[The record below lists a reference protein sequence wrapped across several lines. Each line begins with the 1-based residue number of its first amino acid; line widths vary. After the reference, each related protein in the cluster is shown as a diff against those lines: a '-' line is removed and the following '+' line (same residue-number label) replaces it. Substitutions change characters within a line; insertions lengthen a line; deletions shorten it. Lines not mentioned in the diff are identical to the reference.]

1 MAFFSNESVACMI
14 AIRRTPLLT
23 GIVVTASLVVIIA
36 GMRAAA
42 PFLSPLLL
50 SLFLAVL
57 LYPGYQWLLDRGIPT
72 WLTVSL
78 MVVGVTLIGLGVL
91 GLIWISLEQLRENLF
106 FYATRLIAQRLRF
119 EGWLESLGIEA
130 PVLLSQ
136 EIFNRQIMIT
146 TAARLITNIGS
157 VLFTGFFVL
166 VTTIFLLLQATHLSE
181 RLHREFGPN
190 SQLNRQMMQVTQRIA
205 RFFAIRVRV
214 NLLVAGGITIWLL
227 ILDVDLAILWGILA
241 FFLSFVMYVGLAV
254 AAVPPVLLALA
265 ETGILWA
272 ALVVIGVVVINVGVE
287 NIVAPSM
294 MGQGLNLAPVVA
306 LSSIV
311 FWAWV
316 LGPLGFILAIPI
328 TVILVMVLASYP
340 GTHWILVLLT
350 MSTDSVPPA
359 VEPEVVQEPP
369 IAEDA
374 PGPLKSSSAKT
385 SSG

>member
-1 MAFFSNESVACMI
+1 
-14 AIRRTPLLT
+14 LLT
-23 GIVVTASLVVIIA
+23 GIIVTASLVVIVA

-78 MVVGVTLIGLGVL
+78 MVVGVTLVGLGIL
-91 GLIWISLEQLRENLF
+91 GLVWISLEQLRENLF

-119 EGWLESLGIEA
+119 EGWLETLGIEA
-130 PVLLSQ
+130 PALLSQ

-166 VTTIFLLLQATHLSE
+166 VTTVFLLLQATHLSA
-181 RLHREFGPN
+181 RLEREFGPN
-190 SQLNRQMMQVTQRIA
+190 SQINTQMMQVTQRIA

-227 ILDVDLAILWGILA
+227 ILGVDLAILWGILA
-241 FFLSFVMYVGLAV
+241 FFLSFVMYVGLAI

-265 ETGILWA
+265 ESGFLWA
-272 ALVVIGVVVINVGVE
+272 VLVIVGVVVINVGVE
-287 NIVAPSM
+287 NIVAPAM

-306 LSSIV
+306 LSSII

-316 LGPLGFILAIPI
+316 LGPLGFILAIPL

-350 MSTDSVPPA
+350 MNSDSVPPTVDPGVVKEPTV
-359 VEPEVVQEPP
+359 VEDGVPP
-369 IAEDA
+369 I
-374 PGPLKSSSAKT
+374 KSPST
-385 SSG
+385 EVSSG

>member
-1 MAFFSNESVACMI
+1 MS

-23 GIVVTASLVVIIA
+23 GIIVTASLVVIVA

-72 WLTVSL
+72 WLTVSV
-78 MVVGVTLIGLGVL
+78 MVVGVTLVGLGIL
-91 GLIWISLEQLRENLF
+91 GLVWISLEQLRENLF

-119 EGWLESLGIEA
+119 EGWLEGLGIEA

-166 VTTIFLLLQATHLSE
+166 VTTVFLLLQATHLSE
-181 RLHREFGPN
+181 RLEREFGPN
-190 SQLNRQMMQVTQRIA
+190 SQLNTQMMQVTQRIA

-227 ILDVDLAILWGILA
+227 ILGVDLAILWGILA
-241 FFLSFVMYVGLAV
+241 FFLSFVMYVGLAI

-265 ETGILWA
+265 ESGFLWA
-272 ALVVIGVVVINVGVE
+272 VLVIVGVVIINVGVE

-316 LGPLGFILAIPI
+316 LGPLGFILAIPL

-350 MSTDSVPPA
+350 MNDDSVPSTVDPGVA
-359 VEPEVVQEPP
+359 PEPTSLPDGAGSV
-369 IAEDA
+369 
-374 PGPLKSSSAKT
+374 KSPSAKVP
-385 SSG
+385 SG